1 MNNYIELK
9 EGDSGRDVTLLQQ
22 LLKINSYYPGST
34 TGVYG
39 PDTVSAVTNFQITNY
54 LTATGTSTKE
64 TWELL
69 YKMTTPATK
78 DKSVLAKPVL
88 QFGDTGEEVSEV
100 QTILKDL
107 MYYTG
112 TIDGIFDNE
121 VYVAVQSFQFINKLV
136 PDGIVGN
143 DTWSA
148 LIDIYSPLSNCE
160 GDIVDPPVGSDTY
173 TVKAGDTL
181 YSIARNNNIS
191 VDELKRIN
199 NLTSDILSVGQVLKL
214 KEDNT
219 VPDVSGTYTVK
230 SGDTLYSIAKKY
242 DISVDELKSLNNLSS
257 NTLSI
262 GQVLKVPSSD
272 VEPEEPDVPIT
283 TYTVKVGD
291 TLYSIAKLF
300 NTTVDNIRN
309 LNGLTSDV
317 LSIGQVLKISSDVDT
332 GPDPEEPG
340 SVNTYTVKAG
350 DTLYSI
356 ARKFN
361 MNFNDLKTLNNLTSD
376 ILSIG
381 QVLKVSGDVVPNETY
396 TVKAGDTL
404 YSIARKFNTTV
415 DNIIS
420 KNNLQSSVL
429 SIGQILQI

>member
-1 MNNYIELK
+1 MNNYVELR

-39 PDTVSAVTNFQITNY
+39 PDTVSAVTNFQISNY

-64 TWELL
+64 TWDLL
-69 YKMTTPATK
+69 YKITKPATK
-78 DKSVLAKPVL
+78 NKSVLAKPVL
-88 QFGDTGEEVSEV
+88 QFGDTGEEVRDV

-112 TIDGIFDNE
+112 TVDGIFDNE

-214 KEDNT
+214 KEDSII
-219 VPDVSGTYTVK
+219 PDTNGTYTVK

-242 DISVDELKSLNNLSS
+242 NITVDKLKSLNNLSS

-272 VEPEEPDVPIT
+272 VEPEEPDVPVTI
-283 TYTVKVGD
+283 YTVKAGD
-291 TLYSIAKLF
+291 TLYSVARKF
-300 NTTVDNIRN
+300 NTSVNIIKE
-309 LNGLTSDV
+309 LNGLINDN
-317 LSIGQVLKISSDVDT
+317 LSIGQVLKISGETDT
-332 GPDPEEPG
+332 VPSPEEPDE
-340 SVNTYTVKAG
+340 VNTYTVKAG

-356 ARKFN
+356 ATKFN
-361 MNFNDLKTLNNLTSD
+361 ISVNDLKKINNLTSD

-381 QVLKVSGDVVPNETY
+381 QVLKVSDVTTPSTTY
-396 TVKAGDTL
+396 VVKSGDTL
-404 YSIARKFNTTV
+404 YSIARNFNTTV
-415 DNIIS
+415 DNIIL
-420 KNNLQSSVL
+420 KNNLQSSIL